1 MFTTTIFRYEWRQLW
16 RDRWIIAVLGLFLL
30 LTAYAV
36 FNGTEKVA
44 TRTGAIAKAKEE
56 LARAEAKQKSDIDS
70 VAAGL
75 KVVKETWRDPRL
87 LSMVGSRLPRV
98 AAMEAEP
105 FAFVATGQSDLFTHY
120 TRPVLYGEASALG
133 FSELSNPVQ
142 LLFGSF
148 DLAFVCIYLLP
159 LLVLAFSYNILSAER
174 ESGTLRLT
182 LAQPI
187 SVLRWLLAKLAV
199 RFLILTAIVVFSVV
213 LSFLAFGFPV
223 HEHVGQ
229 MLLLFGFVLPY
240 MLFWFLVALLVN
252 LLGQSSGSNAVAL
265 VSIWIAL
272 VLIVPAVIS
281 QMANTLYPV
290 PSRIH
295 LLHQYRLAE
304 AAAEKNANQILKD
317 YYRAHPELAPK
328 DSTQTNQY
336 QFWLEYFASLDVVK
350 AAVQPVLDRHDR
362 ALRAQQQWVEQLR
375 FASPSILLQ
384 TSLNQ
389 LAGTAPANYTAFRE
403 QVIRFA
409 DDWRG
414 YFMPRMFA
422 NERMQPADFDQLPAF
437 TYEPP
442 QVRTFATDALVL
454 IFFCAVVLG
463 LSVWQYQKRTAA
475 ASLAS

>member
-1 MFTTTIFRYEWRQLW
+1 
-16 RDRWIIAVLGLFLL
+16 
-30 LTAYAV
+30 
-36 FNGTEKVA
+36 
-44 TRTGAIAKAKEE
+44 
-56 LARAEAKQKSDIDS
+56 
-70 VAAGL
+70 
-75 KVVKETWRDPRL
+75 
-87 LSMVGSRLPRV
+87 
-98 AAMEAEP
+98 
-105 FAFVATGQSDLFTHY
+105 
-120 TRPVLYGEASALG
+120 
-133 FSELSNPVQ
+133 
-142 LLFGSF
+142 
-148 DLAFVCIYLLP
+148 
-159 LLVLAFSYNILSAER
+159 
-174 ESGTLRLT
+174 
-182 LAQPI
+182 
-187 SVLRWLLAKLAV
+187 
-199 RFLILTAIVVFSVV
+199 
-213 LSFLAFGFPV
+213 
-223 HEHVGQ
+223 
-229 MLLLFGFVLPY
+229 
-240 MLFWFLVALLVN
+240 
-252 LLGQSSGSNAVAL
+252 
-265 VSIWIAL
+265 
-272 VLIVPAVIS
+272 
-281 QMANTLYPV
+281 
-290 PSRIH
+290 

-328 DSTQTNQY
+328 DSTQTNSY